1 MKKDYRKIYWIVA
14 IIVGV
19 VASICAVAYGVM
31 FDKAMPI
38 EQQSGAMTAWNI
50 AYWSVIVLFAA
61 CIVAAVCF
69 SIAQIVKGLM
79 YDPKKQIGILVG
91 IGVLVVV
98 FVISYALSSGT
109 DIPQELFEKTG
120 SDYSSS
126 KLIGACMYTVYVL
139 FAGVIISALYAEI
152 AKKLK

>member
-1 MKKDYRKIYWIVA
+1 MKKDFRKIYWIIA
-14 IIVGV
+14 IIIGV
-19 VASICAVAYGVM
+19 VASICAVAYAVL
-31 FDKAMPI
+31 FDKAAPI
-38 EQQSGAMTAWNI
+38 EGQSSAMTAWNI

-61 CIVAAVCF
+61 CIVAAVVF

-91 IGVLVVV
+91 IGALIVV
-98 FVISYALSSGT
+98 FVVSYVLSSGT